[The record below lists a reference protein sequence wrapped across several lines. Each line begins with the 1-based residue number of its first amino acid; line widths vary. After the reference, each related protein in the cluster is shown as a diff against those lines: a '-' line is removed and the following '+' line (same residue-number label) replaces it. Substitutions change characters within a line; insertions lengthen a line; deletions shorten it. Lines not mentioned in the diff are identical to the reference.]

1 MFSNFSF
8 VLAVEKGRG
17 ANLMKSDTKRKRGKK
32 QIEEDK
38 QEEQAEKMQAQ
49 IDAAELV
56 ALRAKV
62 RSLEA
67 SSKKGKQAASIV
79 NQMIAEGLVQQDAED
94 SIILQGN
101 DGGQKR
107 VQADPIDSDDEFV
120 EMQG

>member
-1 MFSNFSF
+1 M
-8 VLAVEKGRG
+8 
-17 ANLMKSDTKRKRGKK
+17 MKSDTKRKRGKK

-49 IDAAELV
+49 INAAEVV

-62 RSLEA
+62 RSLES

-107 VQADPIDSDDEFV
+107 VQADPVDSDEEFV
-120 EMQG
+120 DMQGQ